1 MFVKNFM
8 TCDIITVDAEEKAGS
23 ALQLMREQGL
33 RRMPVVNAGGE
44 IVGMITDRR
53 LLQAL
58 AVPVRRGEFR
68 RSVETPPSL
77 TVGALMAYEVFTTA
91 PDTLIEE
98 AAALM
103 AFQRGFPG
111 GDGGRQTDRHH
122 HRNRYVPRLLA
133 PARWLEHGLRVT
145 LRAPSFRG
153 IQADLTDIA
162 RAGGNLIN
170 LANLTDDQGILMAFK
185 VVNMTKEDIE
195 AVLEAPGRRPGYP
208 RDLKHETEVKPMI
221 GTRCLCW
228 IRAGSSCRT

>member
-8 TCDIITVDAEEKAGS
+8 TREIITVDAGEKAGS

-77 TVGALMAYEVFTTA
+77 TVGALMALEVFSTA

-103 AFQRGFPG
+103 AFQRVGSLVVME
-111 GDGGRQTDRHH
+111 DGKPIGIITETDMFR
-122 HRNRYVPRLLA
+122 VFLRLLGGS
-133 PARWLEHGLRVT
+133 EHGLRVT

-153 IQADLTDIA
+153 IQADIITDIA

-185 VVNMTKEDIE
+185 VVDMTKEDLE
-195 AVLEAPGRRPGYP
+195 AVLEELPVE
-208 RDLKHETEVKPMI
+208 DLD
-221 GTRCLCW
+221 
-228 IRAGSSCRT
+228 IREI

>member
-8 TCDIITVDAEEKAGS
+8 TCKIITVDAEEKAGP

-77 TVGALMAYEVFTTA
+77 TVGALMALEVFTTA

-103 AFQRGFPG
+103 AFQARRFAG

-122 HRNRYVPRLLA
+122 HRNRYVPRSSGA
-133 PARWLEHGLRVT
+133 C
-145 LRAPSFRG
+145 S
-153 IQADLTDIA
+153 
-162 RAGGNLIN
+162 AGRSTGC
-170 LANLTDDQGILMAFK
+170 G
-185 VVNMTKEDIE
+185 
-195 AVLEAPGRRPGYP
+195 
-208 RDLKHETEVKPMI
+208 
-221 GTRCLCW
+221 
-228 IRAGSSCRT
+228 

>member
-8 TCDIITVDAEEKAGS
+8 TREIVTIQAEEKAGP

-33 RRMPVVNAGGE
+33 RRMPVVSASGE

-77 TVGALMAYEVFTTA
+77 TVGALMASEVFTCT
-91 PDTLIEE
+91 PDMLLEE
-98 AAALM
+98 AAAQM
-103 AFQRGFPG
+103 AFQRVGSLVVMEESKPIG
-111 GDGGRQTDRHH
+111 IITETDMFRIFL
-122 HRNRYVPRLLA
+122 RLLGGS
-133 PARWLEHGLRVT
+133 EHGLRVT

-153 IQADLTDIA
+153 IQADIITDIA

-185 VVNMTKEDIE
+185 VVDMTKEDLE
-195 AVLEAPGRRPGYP
+195 AVLEELPVE
-208 RDLKHETEVKPMI
+208 DLD
-221 GTRCLCW
+221 
-228 IRAGSSCRT
+228 IREI

>member
-1 MFVKNFM
+1 MLVKNFM
-8 TCDIITVDAEEKAGS
+8 TRDIVTIQAEEKAGQ

-33 RRMPVVNAGGE
+33 RRMPVVSAGGE

-77 TVGALMAYEVFTTA
+77 TVGALMAPEVFTCA
-91 PDTLIEE
+91 PDVLLEE
-98 AAALM
+98 AAAQM
-103 AFQRGFPG
+103 AFQRVGSLVVMEG
-111 GDGGRQTDRHH
+111 GKPIGIITETDMFRIFL
-122 HRNRYVPRLLA
+122 RLLGGS
-133 PARWLEHGLRVT
+133 EHGLRVT

-153 IQADLTDIA
+153 IQADIITDIA

-185 VVNMTKEDIE
+185 VVDMTKEDLE
-195 AVLEAPGRRPGYP
+195 AVLEELPVE
-208 RDLKHETEVKPMI
+208 DLD
-221 GTRCLCW
+221 
-228 IRAGSSCRT
+228 IREI

>member
-8 TCDIITVDAEEKAGS
+8 TRKIITVDAEEKAGP

-77 TVGALMAYEVFTTA
+77 TVGALMALEVFTTT

-103 AFQRGFPG
+103 AFQRVGSLVVME
-111 GDGGRQTDRHH
+111 DGKPIGIITETDMFR
-122 HRNRYVPRLLA
+122 VFLRLLGGS
-133 PARWLEHGLRVT
+133 EHGLRVT

-153 IQADLTDIA
+153 IQADIITDIA
-162 RAGGNLIN
+162 APAG
-170 LANLTDDQGILMAFK
+170 T
-185 VVNMTKEDIE
+185 
-195 AVLEAPGRRPGYP
+195 
-208 RDLKHETEVKPMI
+208 
-221 GTRCLCW
+221 
-228 IRAGSSCRT
+228 